1 MKKCQFCELKSSN
14 SKLFSDAKYF
24 AFEDIDK
31 ASAKQHILVCT
42 NKHIETPMDVES
54 KDTLLEMRE
63 VGRKVL
69 EGMCDQNDWKKE
81 FRFGFHLPPF
91 PDGEPCPPALL
102 RVALRVDCAR
112 QDDFWEVSDF
122 GGGCHQGAASA
133 DRQHVINHQILDI

>member
-31 ASAKQHILVCT
+31 ASAKQHVLVCT

-91 PDGEPCPPALL
+91 QTVSHVHLHCFVLPFEST
-102 RVALRVDCAR
+102 V
-112 QDDFWEVSDF
+112 QDKMTF
-122 GGGCHQGAASA
+122 GKFLTSVEDAIKELHQPIG
-133 DRQHVINHQILDI
+133 NM